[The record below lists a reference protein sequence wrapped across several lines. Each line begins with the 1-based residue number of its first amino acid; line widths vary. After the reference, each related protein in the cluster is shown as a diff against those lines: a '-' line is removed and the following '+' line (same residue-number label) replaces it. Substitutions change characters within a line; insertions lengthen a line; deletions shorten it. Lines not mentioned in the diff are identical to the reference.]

1 MWRAIEHSVHTSGV
15 DVMQRLNERDGTL
28 GRATSPFVFASVLG
42 VAPDASGDDEGRAAA
57 AADASDAGA
66 TPFGWFGGVRPVAH
80 STALDTPQVHL
91 DHQVFIDVDG
101 CLHLNWDYAA
111 ELFPVTGD
119 GSLAETLFD
128 TYVGFVRRL
137 ADAELDA
144 WGAPPALV
152 PSAHVAEQRARQEA
166 ERDGALLASLEPLH
180 APFFDEARLRYS
192 DAPAVCAADGDL
204 SFAQLAEAALYWAA
218 RILEA
223 EGGGGGGRS
232 GAPVPVLLDKG
243 CAQVVAVLATLAAGR
258 AYVPISLGQP
268 PGRVLKILRAVEC
281 TVALVRVKVRLRS
294 TVS

>member
-1 MWRAIEHSVHTSGV
+1 M
-15 DVMQRLNERDGTL
+15 
-28 GRATSPFVFASVLG
+28 
-42 VAPDASGDDEGRAAA
+42 
-57 AADASDAGA
+57 
-66 TPFGWFGGVRPVAH
+66 
-80 STALDTPQVHL
+80 
-91 DHQVFIDVDG
+91 
-101 CLHLNWDYAA
+101 
-111 ELFPVTGD
+111 TGD
-119 GSLAETLFD
+119 GSLAATLFD

-137 ADAELDA
+137 ANAELDA

-223 EGGGGGGRS
+223 EGGGGGRS

-294 TVS
+294 RDS

>member
-15 DVMQRLNERDGTL
+15 DVMQRINDRDGTL

-42 VAPDASGDDEGRAAA
+42 VAPDASGDDEGRATA

-137 ADAELDA
+137 ANAELDA

-152 PSAHVAEQRARQEA
+152 PSAHVAEQRAKQEA
-166 ERDGALLASLEPLH
+166 ERDGALLSSLEPLH
-180 APFFDEARLRYS
+180 APFFDEARLRRR
-192 DAPAVCAADGDL
+192 DAPAVVGADGAL
-204 SFAQLAEAALYWAA
+204 SFAQLADAALYWGARIQQADTSAA
-218 RILEA
+218 RM
-223 EGGGGGGRS
+223 
-232 GAPVPVLLDKG
+232 PVPVLLDKG

-294 TVS
+294 RVS